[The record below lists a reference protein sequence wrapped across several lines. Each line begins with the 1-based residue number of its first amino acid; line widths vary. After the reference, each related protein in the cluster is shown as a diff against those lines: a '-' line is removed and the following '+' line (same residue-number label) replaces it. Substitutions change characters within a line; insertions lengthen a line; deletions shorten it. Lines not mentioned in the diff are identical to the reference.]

1 MVQIQKVAVTQR
13 GLVPLFQIH
22 ASHYL
27 CIPLHGCRGGGRH
40 WNKSGNDRKTCAFE
54 KEFDIMFVGNPS
66 IKPAASSSSCI
77 FPVQEKCKE
86 LDDDC
91 TEAVEN

>member
-1 MVQIQKVAVTQR
+1 MFIEITEKMHKEGYTFTWVQGRWKTLVTA
-13 GLVPLFQIH
+13 LKKTKDH
-22 ASHYL
+22 
-27 CIPLHGCRGGGRH
+27 
-40 WNKSGNDRKTCAFE
+40 NTSGNDRKTCAFE

-91 TEAVEN
+91 TEADEN